1 MGDEDIHEEEINFS
15 ISMDMDGNRLDTSV
29 EKDIIVL
36 TANVD
41 FWTILYAQLKEI
53 FEGLDDAEEDGGS
66 T

>member
-29 EKDIIVL
+29 EKDTIVL

-53 FEGLDDAEEDGGS
+53 FEDLEDAEEDGRS